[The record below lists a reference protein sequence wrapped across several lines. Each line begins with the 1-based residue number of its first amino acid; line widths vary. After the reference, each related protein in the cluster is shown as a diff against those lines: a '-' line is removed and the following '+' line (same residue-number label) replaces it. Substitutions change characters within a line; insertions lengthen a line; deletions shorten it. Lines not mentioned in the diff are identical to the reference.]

1 MFPDL
6 SPPPLQPCTSP
17 PGWRLKRQEVPLHPS
32 HPISTGQN
40 PSCAPNPGL
49 PAPSCPLAPSPH
61 PSAASRTLPSLLA
74 TPLRLAPGLCPLP
87 GTLCKILCW
96 TIARPTSPRS
106 APGYSRCCS
115 SGRSCSA
122 SHLPTPPSA
131 SSLATEHYHRA
142 VTRRAQTK
150 PEPPGTQACVAW
162 GIDPIPHPFPQA
174 VLGFVATPFLFL
186 GVSGCLLCTEL
197 S

>member
-1 MFPDL
+1 MLHVHMTWGKGVSPRVPSSLPPLPRHAGNTDVCEQVVSSRADLLVERQLVFPDL
-6 SPPPLQPCTSP
+6 SPPPLQPYTSP
-17 PGWRLKRQEVPLHPS
+17 PGWRLKRQEVPSHPY

-61 PSAASRTLPSLLA
+61 PSAAARTLPSLLA

-87 GTLCKILCW
+87 GMLSKILCW
-96 TIARPTSPRS
+96 TVACPTSPPS

-122 SHLPTPPSA
+122 VPPTPAPA
-131 SSLATEHYHRA
+131 SSLAT
-142 VTRRAQTK
+142 
-150 PEPPGTQACVAW
+150 
-162 GIDPIPHPFPQA
+162 
-174 VLGFVATPFLFL
+174 
-186 GVSGCLLCTEL
+186 
-197 S
+197 